1 LGDRDFLSLDTAALT
16 APRKPDGS
24 LPEIALMH
32 PAPAGKIIDRGVLLD
47 LPFTGRAPDPGAYEA
62 PAAAAAP

>member
-1 LGDRDFLSLDTAALT
+1 
-16 APRKPDGS
+16 